1 MINEAVADILG
12 NKLGDQDF
20 INSLTMEKP
29 STARKIYNWVIDKLN
44 KINKLTGYSNEKLFW
59 ADIKNK
65 FENAYRQDYQGNS
78 TKTRYSIQTDNNGNK
93 YVRVDTDQ
101 NIFEGKSISEQ
112 TKIAHEYILNNF
124 RENGL
129 LKEGANINVSRK
141 TANEYTHPKRGL
153 NNDIYSSKL
162 KASTE
167 LDNLLEIS
175 KLIKSEP
182 DDGRHIFAKDGW
194 DYYETVFKVGDK
206 TYSGWLNIANGKNG
220 KLLYDITNIKERAS
234 NYSVKTVSIANSSI
248 TNSIAPIKYDVNT
261 TTKYSMQEYENNSG
275 SFSMQDKRFHVT
287 GNENLNNASTLFF
300 RTRENEFGYLPDNK
314 YSQNNQTWQSYLDEN
329 YKNTGKG

>member
-59 ADIKNK
+59 ADVKNK
-65 FENAYRQDYQGNS
+65 FENAYRQDYQGNNN
-78 TKTRYSIQTDNNGNK
+78 KLRYSIQTDNNENK
-93 YVRVDTDQ
+93 YVKVDTDQ
-101 NIFEGKSISEQ
+101 NIFEGIAEKDYN
-112 TKIAHEYILNNF
+112 KIAKMYMQDY
-124 RENGL
+124 
-129 LKEGANINVSRK
+129 LKGK
-141 TANEYTHPKRGL
+141 TNLSK
-153 NNDIYSSKL
+153 NDIVSVGNKGISKYTNPKQATSYMTEKMKL
-162 KASTE
+162 STE
-167 LDNLLEIS
+167 LKNVLEIAQKDSISAPTKDTS
-175 KLIKSEP
+175 KYPKWE
-182 DDGRHIFAKDGW
+182 
-194 DYYETVFKVGDK
+194 YYKFNFEL
-206 TYSGWLNIANGKNG
+206 SGKNFEG
-220 KLLYDITNIKERAS
+220 TINIGIDKNGNKHFYEINKIHTTSNSHVSAS
-234 NYSVKTVSIANSSI
+234 KSSSTDFI
-248 TNSIAPIKYDVNT
+248 NNSIASQNKDVNT